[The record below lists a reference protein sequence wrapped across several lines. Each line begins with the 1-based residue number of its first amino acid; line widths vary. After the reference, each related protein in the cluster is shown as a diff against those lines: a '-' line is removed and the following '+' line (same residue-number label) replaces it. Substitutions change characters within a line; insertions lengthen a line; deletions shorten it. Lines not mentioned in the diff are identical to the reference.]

1 MVCCTA
7 AAVLVGCTSDSKGNG
22 LNLGTT
28 PAASSTSTTI
38 TIAAA
43 TTTTTMVTV
52 APTVEGTTTAATKN
66 PTTSS
71 ATPPTSPPT
80 DTTSI
85 STAPATVEARVE
97 ADYLAARQ
105 VRQRC
110 SYEPESCDYAAFAV
124 PGSPLDVETRDK
136 IKGRLAAN
144 LRAVDGFGDVKER
157 VESVFVS
164 GELAHLTACA
174 YDTVVIFDVAD
185 PTNSADNII
194 FNDEKGS
201 YRVRWEL
208 HLEGGRW
215 LIASGETL
223 DKLSGGDLCGF

>member
-1 MVCCTA
+1 MVCCIA

-38 TIAAA
+38 TIAAT

-52 APTVEGTTTAATKN
+52 APTVEGRTTAATKN

-71 ATPPTSPPT
+71 ATPPTT

-85 STAPATVEARVE
+85 ATAPATVEARVE